1 MLSADVAHGLAQV
14 LYVDPDIW
22 LVTSASHFF
31 NELTRSKAVRARAAR
46 AAGKPPDT
54 RPALLVS
61 QRPEQQY
68 LNFGFWVLEPSV
80 QVFNHIMRAWVR
92 GNHSYFPLFDEQVR
106 TIPAPHSSALD
117 APPSAAM
124 MRRSR
129 MHTRC
134 ARLYH
139 SHD

>member
-1 MLSADVAHGLAQV
+1 MLSADVAHVLSQV

-31 NELTRSKAVRARAAR
+31 NELTRTKAVRARAAR

-80 QVFNHIMRAWVR
+80 KVFHHIMRAWVR

-106 TIPAPHSSALD
+106 TIPVPHRSALD
-117 APPSAAM
+117 APPSCTAIAC
-124 MRRSR
+124 
-129 MHTRC
+129 TRC
-134 ARLYH
+134 AR
-139 SHD
+139 

>member
-1 MLSADVAHGLAQV
+1 MLSNDIVHVLAQV

-31 NELTRSKAVRARAAR
+31 NELARSKAVRARAAR
-46 AAGKPPDT
+46 AAGEPPDT

-80 QVFNHIMRAWVR
+80 KVFNHIMRAWVR

-106 TIPAPHSSALD
+106 TIPVPHRSALD
-117 APPSAAM
+117 APPSCTAIAC
-124 MRRSR
+124 
-129 MHTRC
+129 TRC
-134 ARLYH
+134 AR
-139 SHD
+139 